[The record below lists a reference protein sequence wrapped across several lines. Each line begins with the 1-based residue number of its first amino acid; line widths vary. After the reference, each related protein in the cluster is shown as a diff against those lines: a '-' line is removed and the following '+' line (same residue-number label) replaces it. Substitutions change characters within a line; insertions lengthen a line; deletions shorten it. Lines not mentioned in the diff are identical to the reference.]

1 MSCYYINQVWY
12 FFKHNTWYIKLNPNF
27 SYFLTAI
34 KILISDSKLHVNW
47 QFTSHHICTTNKFF
61 DRTYFCFL
69 VIILG
74 YVHVSKGI
82 ITNSNRTLLWSRYRF
97 ECEYLEC
104 YISPYLNPSS
114 LLYIY
119 LYFINKQSFAFS
131 RQTFLKE
138 MYLL

>member
-1 MSCYYINQVWY
+1 MIIWRKMSCYYINQVWY

-82 ITNSNRTLLWSRYRF
+82 ITNSNRTLLWFSGK
-97 ECEYLEC
+97 EIGL
-104 YISPYLNPSS
+104 SS
-114 LLYIY
+114 STWNVINLHASIHHLLLYNF
-119 LYFINKQSFAFS
+119 FIHW
-131 RQTFLKE
+131 
-138 MYLL
+138 